1 MKTTELS
8 DQNEIN
14 EEIIELPSSNIL
26 RALSICNN
34 SLFGSCQ
41 MIYSIGICLLVKFNS
56 FPAQIQ

>member
-14 EEIIELPSSNIL
+14 EEIIELPSNIL
-26 RALSICNN
+26 RALLICNN